1 MDRCRQEASGGIL
14 SQRMGGSALF
24 EVDARSGANCIVVG
38 TFDLGNPRPCS
49 QYPSFLV
56 GTSWWTD
63 ACESMWPH
71 GHRRMLRMV
80 PCYRFSTQ
88 AAASTVHDRIVCV
101 CVYQFSLL
109 PLFAGL
115 CICLCLCLSLSL
127 SGLNLSGSL
136 ARTPICSLHHR
147 SSWTLSFSLSAR
159 IKAP

>member
-1 MDRCRQEASGGIL
+1 M

-71 GHRRMLRMV
+71 GHRRMLRTV

-101 CVYQFSLL
+101 CISF
-109 PLFAGL
+109 P
-115 CICLCLCLSLSL
+115 CCLCLLVFVSVSASASLSLSL
-127 SGLNLSGSL
+127 ALIFLVRSL
-136 ARTPICSLHHR
+136 GRPFARSIIGVLGP
-147 SSWTLSFSLSAR
+147 SLSR
-159 IKAP
+159 YPRVSRRHSFVQVQNKPC